1 MYSPATS
8 IERVAAFSNG
18 RHGGNPAGVV
28 ICEVFPDVP
37 NMQALAAEIGYS
49 ETVFAIPQGE
59 DWRVRYFA
67 PAMEVPFCGHATVA
81 LGAVLA
87 KRNGNGLFQ
96 LRLNNGIRASVEGDI
111 SGSLAT
117 ATLLSPPPT
126 SRPVA
131 QPYLD
136 KALALFGWND
146 DDLDSGI
153 PPAIINA
160 GADHLLLAVNSRET
174 LSAMRYNQNVGKAI
188 MESEKLATISLVFS
202 EGPQR
207 FHARNPFAAGGVY
220 EDPATG
226 AAAAALGGY
235 LAKIDW
241 PHGGNFTILQGEDM
255 GVPCRILV
263 DIDGNAQTGIRV
275 GGSVRDIV

>member
-1 MYSPATS
+1 
-8 IERVAAFSNG
+8 
-18 RHGGNPAGVV
+18 V